1 MEFGALAY
9 GAGGAPAATAMA
21 DQIRSWDHDGRSEP
35 TFRYWSVNRDRSNF
49 RTPVKDTAVTLQV
62 DDSAALRAA
71 MVAALREE
79 GLIASDRVAAAMNAV
94 PRQDFAPGEP
104 LDKVYE
110 THTTLAPKIGADG
123 RQTSVV
129 SASHIQAIQLEQA
142 GIEDGMNVLEVG
154 SGGYNAAL
162 IAELVGTAGSVTTVD
177 IDADIVARARTGL
190 RTAGY
195 EHVNVVLADAEHG
208 VPQYAPYDRIIATVG
223 AWDIPPAWLD
233 QLTPTGRI
241 VVPLRFAAITRLI
254 AFNRSP
260 DTPVLTAGNYR
271 LGSFV
276 PMQGDGAATERM
288 VGITP
293 DIALRLDPQQDATFD
308 VPALRKAL
316 NSTPI
321 ERWSGTPFD
330 MPDELELFLL
340 TSGPEVPMLHAAQPA
355 VDQGVVNP
363 SVRRGTPAIV
373 RGGSFAYRIKRE
385 NAGSVS
391 GYETGV
397 VAHGPEAEH
406 VADELLCLIRD
417 WVGDHFRRG
426 AAQIAYHPH
435 TADTSDV
442 TGWRTTKRHG
452 TLAINWS

>member
-1 MEFGALAY
+1 M
-9 GAGGAPAATAMA
+9 
-21 DQIRSWDHDGRSEP
+21 
-35 TFRYWSVNRDRSNF
+35 
-49 RTPVKDTAVTLQV
+49 TLQV

-71 MVAALREE
+71 MVAALRDE
-79 GLIASDRVAAAMNAV
+79 GLIASDRVADAMNTV

-104 LDKVYE
+104 LAKVYE

-142 GIEDGMNVLEVG
+142 GVEAGMNVLEIG

-162 IAELVGTAGSVTTVD
+162 IAELVGPTGSVTTVD
-177 IDADIVARARTGL
+177 IDADIVARARVGL

-195 EHVNVVLADAEHG
+195 EQVNVVLADAEHG
-208 VPQYAPYDRIIATVG
+208 VPQHAPYDRIIATVG
-223 AWDIPPAWLD
+223 AWDVPAAWLD
-233 QLTPTGRI
+233 QLTPAGRI

-254 AFNRSP
+254 AFDRTP
-260 DTPVLTAGNYR
+260 DSSVLTASNYR

-276 PMQGDGAATERM
+276 SMQGDGAATEQM
-288 VGITP
+288 VAITP
-293 DIALRLDPQQDATFD
+293 DIALRLDPQHNATFD

-316 NSTPI
+316 NTTSI
-321 ERWSGTPFD
+321 DRWSGAPFD

-340 TSGPEVPMLHAAQPA
+340 TSGAEVPMLHAAQPA
-355 VDQGVVNP
+355 IDQGVLDRT
-363 SVRRGTPAIV
+363 VRLGTPAIV

-385 NAGSVS
+385 NVATVS

-406 VADELLCLIRD
+406 VADELLSLIRD
-417 WVGDHFRRG
+417 WAGDHYRRG
-426 AAQIAYHPH
+426 AAHISYYPS
-435 TADTSDV
+435 TADTSDL
-442 TGWRTTKRHG
+442 TGWRTSKRHG
-452 TLAINWS
+452 TLTISWS